1 MLVGGLDMVSQAIAL
16 SKNPHIVIGTPG
28 RMADHLANTK
38 GFHLKKL
45 KFLIFDEADRLLS
58 MDFEKQITLILT
70 QIPKNRNTYLFSATM
85 TSKVQKL
92 QRASLND
99 PVKIEV
105 SSKYKTVDTLVQNYV
120 FIPEKHKETYL
131 VYLLAQFTTG
141 LKTIIFTTTCNQSMK
156 IALILRNLNFKAVN
170 INGQLSQT
178 QRLNALNKFKSGER
192 QILIATDVASRGLDI
207 PLVDLV
213 INYDIPQHSKDYV
226 HRVGRTARAGK
237 TGRAITIV
245 TQYDVETF

>member
-1 MLVGGLDMVSQAIAL
+1 MVSQAIAL
-16 SKNPHIVIGTPG
+16 SKNPHVVIGTPG

-70 QIPKNRNTYLFSATM
+70 QIPKTRNTYLFSATM

-105 SSKYKTVDTLVQNYV
+105 SNKYKTVDTLV
-120 FIPEKHKETYL
+120 
-131 VYLLAQFTTG
+131 
-141 LKTIIFTTTCNQSMK
+141 
-156 IALILRNLNFKAVN
+156 
-170 INGQLSQT
+170 
-178 QRLNALNKFKSGER
+178 
-192 QILIATDVASRGLDI
+192 
-207 PLVDLV
+207 
-213 INYDIPQHSKDYV
+213 
-226 HRVGRTARAGK
+226 
-237 TGRAITIV
+237 
-245 TQYDVETF
+245 

>member
-1 MLVGGLDMVSQAIAL
+1 MVSQAIAL

-28 RMADHLANTK
+28 RLADHLANTK

-99 PVKIEV
+99 PVKVEV
-105 SSKYKTVDTLVQNYV
+105 SNKYKTVDTLVQNYV

-131 VYLLAQFTTG
+131 VYLLTQFTTG
-141 LKTIIFTTTCNQSMK
+141 MKTIIFTTTCN
-156 IALILRNLNFKAVN
+156 
-170 INGQLSQT
+170 
-178 QRLNALNKFKSGER
+178 
-192 QILIATDVASRGLDI
+192 
-207 PLVDLV
+207 
-213 INYDIPQHSKDYV
+213 
-226 HRVGRTARAGK
+226 
-237 TGRAITIV
+237 
-245 TQYDVETF
+245 